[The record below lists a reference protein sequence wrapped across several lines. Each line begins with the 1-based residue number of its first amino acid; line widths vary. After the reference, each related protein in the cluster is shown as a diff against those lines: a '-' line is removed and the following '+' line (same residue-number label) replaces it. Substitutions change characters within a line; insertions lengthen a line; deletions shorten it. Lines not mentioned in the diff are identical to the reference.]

1 MCAGVLQTLGTNM
14 VEDVSAALLV
24 CDVPQM
30 DKTVWLLQSQRFCL
44 QAKLEECRSA
54 MFLPQ
59 QTKLLYSMFFS

>member
-1 MCAGVLQTLGTNM
+1 M